1 MAKKIKGDDIIED
14 NHLENAIKSGEALLK
29 TYKDLDA
36 QIVKT
41 AKDMKAIGAKTD
53 AGSAKGIKAL
63 NTALSESEK
72 KKKAVLKIDKE
83 RANLEVKLKALNS
96 DKIRQNERL
105 KILASQKLKSI
116 KQEERETLGLVGA
129 YEKESKLLI
138 KLRKEL
144 KDLIIAE
151 GEGGKKTKELAKRV
165 NELDGRL
172 KKADAAAGQ
181 FQRNVGN
188 YPSALKGA
196 ISSLKKFAGALG
208 LFGGIQLA
216 VRGIRNMFDVV
227 KNFDQA
233 TADLTSVLGVNA
245 DEMENLTAQAKELG
259 ATTKFTAS
267 QVSELQLEFAKLGF
281 TQKEI
286 QDVTEATLQLA
297 AAAGTDLGN
306 AATIVGSTIRA
317 FGLDTSET
325 QRIVDVM
332 AESFSSSSLDIEKFK
347 NAMAAVAPVAKT
359 AGLSVEE
366 TTALIG
372 TLTDAGI
379 DAGTA
384 GTGLRNIF
392 LELTKSGMSFDEAMK
407 AINSSTN
414 KNKTALDLFG
424 KRGAAL
430 GVILAENGVATDAL
444 TEKLENSAGAAEEM
458 ADKQLNTLGG
468 AVELLKSA
476 WEGFILKLNDAS
488 GAGSGLTKV
497 IKFLANNLE
506 TILNTV
512 VLVTKGFIAYK
523 VATFAATKAL
533 KLYSFAQ
540 NVATKGLKAFST
552 ASKANPFGLIISAIV
567 VLLPLLSSFGDMIFG
582 ISDNVEELTLKQKV
596 LNDVT
601 SETADRLVDEKA
613 ELVAVFDAL
622 KNTTAGTIERKEALD
637 KVNQKYG
644 LTLKNLE
651 DETAFVNQ
659 LNKAYENLVSTLEQK
674 IRTEVIREQLTKL
687 IKEKILVEMEMVR
700 LEQSIALQ
708 LEETNKT
715 FQDFDPLKIEES
727 GVGRTAA
734 ERLLLGQK
742 GRLEELNNAIIALQ
756 NNVSSTDILGD
767 VFEDVGKGVGGTTG
781 KVKELKTE
789 LEDLQSFMDKADEVF
804 LPEDKDADFAA
815 FQRNL
820 KQNTR
825 DFETELR
832 KRGVSEKE
840 IQKQL
845 DERKLQDL
853 ILERN
858 RALEIYGEYSQK
870 FLDLDL
876 AVRRE
881 VDKRNKQQEDDI
893 EEAERKKREKQLKD
907 AKEAA
912 NKMIEISKI
921 LADNKIAQIDREIEA
936 RKNEISVSESEI
948 GRLQDLAAA
957 GNVDAAES
965 IKAERVRQAKDKIEI
980 ENLEKKKADLLLKIA
995 TLNQANLLF
1004 QQSDVNGF
1012 QNANAKVK
1020 EFVSNLPTFY
1030 DGTTG
1035 TVADALGATGTRD
1048 GHMVRVHDNEHI
1060 IGSND
1065 STTLHAA
1072 GLKNNA
1078 DIVGSALAYQNAA
1091 ANNKALAANKIA
1103 SFTDSNIVNELHR
1116 CKESN

>member
-1 MAKKIKGDDIIED
+1 MAKQIKGNDIVQSD
-14 NHLENAIKSGEALLK
+14 ALNPHIAELK
-29 TYKDLDA
+29 EVLSFYKQIDA
-36 QIVKT
+36 QVVKT
-41 AKDMKAIGAKTD
+41 AKDIKKISQSFDGN
-53 AGSAKGIKAL
+53 SAKGIQKMNQALLDSIKIKKAKEDLAKKEIQTQKEITKAL
-63 NTALSESEK
+63 QDEERLIK
-72 KKKAVLKIDKE
+72 LKIQTE
-83 RANLEVKLKALNS
+83 QQE
-96 DKIRQNERL
+96 IRL
-105 KILASQKLKSI
+105 KKQKENEQKKSI
-116 KQEERETLGLVGA
+116 KLSKDEKAIKQADIVLNNKLSGTEE
-129 YEKESKLLI
+129 KLLASNT
-138 KLRKEL
+138 KLRIER
-144 KDLIIAE
+144 
-151 GEGGKKTKELAKRV
+151 KKLNTETAAG
-165 NELDGRL
+165 NNRL
-172 KKADAAAGQ
+172 KQINSALDQNNAKIRANSDAMKK
-181 FQRNVGN
+181 QRLNVGN
-188 YPSALKGA
+188 YGKAVSKVTGILKGFGATLLAAFSFQAIKGFFTSSISAFQSQEKAVAKVNQALKSTQNAVGKTSEELQKMA
-196 ISSLKKFAGALG
+196 SDLQGTT
-208 LFGGIQLA
+208 LFGDEDILNNATAQLLTFTNIA
-216 VRGIRNMFDVV
+216 GS
-227 KNFDQA
+227 NFDR
-233 TADLTSVLGVNA
+233 
-245 DEMENLTAQAKELG
+245 
-259 ATTKFTAS
+259 
-267 QVSELQLEFAKLGF
+267 
-281 TQKEI
+281 TQK
-286 QDVTEATLQLA
+286 V
-297 AAAGTDLGN
+297 
-306 AATIVGSTIRA
+306 
-317 FGLDTSET
+317 
-325 QRIVDVM
+325 
-332 AESFSSSSLDIEKFK
+332 
-347 NAMAAVAPVAKT
+347 
-359 AGLSVEE
+359 
-366 TTALIG
+366 
-372 TLTDAGI
+372 
-379 DAGTA
+379 
-384 GTGLRNIF
+384 
-392 LELTKSGMSFDEAMK
+392 
-407 AINSSTN
+407 
-414 KNKTALDLFG
+414 ALDL
-424 KRGAAL
+424 
-430 GVILAENGVATDAL
+430 ATVLD
-444 TEKLENSAGAAEEM
+444 G
-458 ADKQLNTLGG
+458 D
-468 AVELLKSA
+468 LKSA
-476 WEGFILKLNDAS
+476 SIQLGKALNDPVANLSALSRS
-488 GAGSGLTKV
+488 GIQFSESQKQVIKSLTESGKLAEAQTVILDELERQYGGQAEAAAEADGGLTQLSNAFGDFKEKAGKAILEGLKPF
-497 IKFLANNLE
+497 IKGLKEFFASITEKDIDNFIKLLSNLGKILLLAA
-506 TILNTV
+506 
-512 VLVTKGFIAYK
+512 KAWGAYT
-523 VATFAATKAL
+523 VATKAAQAATFVATKAL

-659 LNKAYENLVSTLEQK
+659 LNKAYENLVSTLEKK
-674 IRTEVIREQLTKL
+674 IRTEVIREQLTEL
-687 IKEKILVEMEMVR
+687 IKERILVESRIVQA
-700 LEQSIALQ
+700 EQSVALQ

-734 ERLLLGQK
+734 ETLLLVQK

-781 KVKELKTE
+781 KVKKLKTE

-876 AVRRE
+876 SVRRE

-965 IKAERVRQAKDKIEI
+965 IKAERVRQAQDKIEI

-1030 DGTTG
+1030 DGTKG

-1103 SFTDSNIVNELHR
+1103 SFTDSNIVSKLDSVEKAIKDIKIVQQHIDLSTGMETIVDGNKTTRNNHR
-1116 CKESN
+1116 PTSFRI

>member
-332 AESFSSSSLDIEKFK
+332 AESFSSSSLDIEKFSA
-347 NAMAAVAPVAKT
+347 AMAAVAPVAKT

-659 LNKAYENLVSTLEQK
+659 LNKAYENLVSTLEKK
-674 IRTEVIREQLTKL
+674 IRTEVIREQLTEL
-687 IKEKILVEMEMVR
+687 IKERILVESRIVQA
-700 LEQSIALQ
+700 EQSVALQ

-734 ERLLLGQK
+734 ETLLLVQK

-756 NNVSSTDILGD
+756 NNVSSTDILGE
-767 VFEDVGKGVGGTTG
+767 VFEDVGKGVGVTTG
-781 KVKELKTE
+781 KVKKLKTE
-789 LEDLQSFMDKADEVF
+789 LEEALDFDIDEYYKNFDFGEGIELEKQFIVPEIDKSIIDENNRLAKKAIDDQERRDQLALKRQKEF
-804 LPEDKDADFAA
+804 AQKTINIIKTISDARRAALDKQIESRKEKIEDSK
-815 FQRNL
+815 
-820 KQNTR
+820 
-825 DFETELR
+825 
-832 KRGVSEKE
+832 
-840 IQKQL
+840 
-845 DERKLQDL
+845 
-853 ILERN
+853 
-858 RALEIYGEYSQK
+858 
-870 FLDLDL
+870 
-876 AVRRE
+876 
-881 VDKRNKQQEDDI
+881 
-893 EEAERKKREKQLKD
+893 EEAQ
-907 AKEAA
+907 
-912 NKMIEISKI
+912 
-921 LADNKIAQIDREIEA
+921 
-936 RKNEISVSESEI
+936 
-948 GRLQDLAAA
+948 RLQGLAAA
-957 GNVDAAES
+957 GNADAAEAL
-965 IKAERVRQAKDKIEI
+965 KAEKAKQAKEKIEI
-980 ENLEKKKADLLLKIA
+980 ERLEKRKK
-995 TLNQANLLF
+995 NLLIAVTTLELANNLI
-1004 QQSDVNGF
+1004 QQGDGKGLTRASN
-1012 QNANAKVK
+1012 QMN
-1020 EFVSNLPTFY
+1020 EFLNKLPTFFE
-1030 DGTTG
+1030 GTTG

-1065 STTLHAA
+1065 SSALHAA

-1103 SFTDSNIVNELHR
+1103 SFTDSNIVNELQDVKKAIKDIKIVQQHIDLSTGMETIVDGNKTTRNNHR
-1116 CKESN
+1116 PTSFRI